1 MRTLEPWTAAAD
13 PAILVD
19 MSESSPQ
26 PAPAAPIRRAASV
39 LMLRE
44 SAEGFEVFVQHR
56 VATMDFAA
64 GMVVY
69 PGGRV
74 DPRDSETAGS
84 GQLDPMITRTH
95 AERWARTSVWDQ
107 GEASAQQKAGEILA
121 AALREVFEET
131 GLVLDPGQLFP
142 WANWVTPEGFP
153 RRFDTYF
160 FVAALAANQEPAHQ
174 TTEAVR
180 SDWAKPQELFAALE
194 RGELKMMRPTQR
206 TLLDAMELGTVQA
219 IIANDAVIT
228 AVHPDPRDSHS
239 AHPVRAS
246 EIGTPGS

>member
-1 MRTLEPWTAAAD
+1 MTTLPTND
-13 PAILVD
+13 
-19 MSESSPQ
+19 
-26 PAPAAPIRRAASV
+26 PAPAVPIRRAASV

-44 SAEGFEVFVQHR
+44 GAEGLEVFVQHR
-56 VATMDFAA
+56 VPTMDFAA

-74 DPRDSETAGS
+74 DPKDSETVAR
-84 GQLDPMITRTH
+84 GQLDPVITRTH

-107 GEASAQQKAGEILA
+107 GEASAQQKSGEIMT

-160 FVAALAANQEPAHQ
+160 FVAALTANQEPAHQ
-174 TTEAVR
+174 TTEALR

-219 IIANDAVIT
+219 IIANDSVIT

-239 AHPVRAS
+239 SHPVRS
-246 EIGTPGS
+246 TEISAPRS